1 MRREGPKV
9 RKTGPKSTGPY
20 SGKQGNDLGNREE
33 NHWIT
38 DYGNTQIR
46 DLATE

>member
-33 NHWIT
+33 SHWIT